1 MEQLNTKYP
10 LLINNK
16 YGYVDPSIITYF
28 VDIKKK
34 GLTRINL
41 MKAYTKIN
49 PYIYFIIELASL
61 ILNENNIKHFKNEWD
76 IDIIQY
82 NLSGEINV
90 DSTLALHK
98 EDDNGHNMVS
108 VLFYLRK
115 DNTLTDGNLI
125 YIDKDKNKQT
135 IIINN
140 ETTLIMDGRVYHQ
153 PELCSGCGYRQ
164 TIIVGFIRDY

>member
-1 MEQLNTKYP
+1 MEQLNTKFP

-61 ILNENNIKHFKNEWD
+61 ILNENNIKYFKNEWD

-82 NLSGEINV
+82 NLSGEIDV

-98 EDDNGHNMVS
+98 EDDNGYNMVS

-115 DNTLTDGNLI
+115 DNTLIGGNLI

-140 ETTLIMDGRVYHQ
+140 ETTIIMDGRVYHQ

>member
-10 LLINNK
+10 LFINNI
-16 YGYVDPSIITYF
+16 YGYMDPSIIDYF
-28 VDIKKK
+28 INKNKK

-41 MKAYTKIN
+41 MKGYTKIN

-82 NLSGEINV
+82 NLSGEIDV

-98 EDDNGHNMVS
+98 EDDNGYNMVS

-115 DNTLTDGNLI
+115 DDTLTDGNLI
-125 YIDKDKNKQT
+125 YIDKDKNKQK
-135 IIINN
+135 IIIKN
-140 ETTLIMDGRVYHQ
+140 ETTIIMDGRVYHQ
-153 PELCSGCGYRQ
+153 PEKCSGCGYRQ